1 MKFYC
6 HVCQVTACTT
16 CCIAKHNRHD
26 VSEIDEAV
34 KDIKLRLKEYCED
47 ASKFIENIRGK
58 SERFNEQIESFK
70 LGIDSAEKKILA
82 QNAGIKQQQVDG
94 QAEVLLE
101 KLNSR
106 KFQILKIA
114 HASREKLDRTMTIC
128 VSFRNYCLEVIEEA
142 DALKIAQISEELKT
156 RLEEMKVQSMVEFDI
171 QIPDIGFLPSDPNST
186 TNLKVFGRIYG
197 RKPIFNTRIYN
208 ANIQHRLFNVSVLKG

>member
-1 MKFYC
+1 MRHMLSFIRKF
-6 HVCQVTACTT
+6 
-16 CCIAKHNRHD
+16 
-26 VSEIDEAV
+26 
-34 KDIKLRLKEYCED
+34 RLKEYRED
-47 ASKFIENIRGK
+47 ASKFIENIKGK
-58 SERFNEQIESFK
+58 SERVNEQIKSFK

-82 QNAGIKQQQVDG
+82 RNSEIKQQVDR
-94 QAEVLLE
+94 QAQVLLE

-106 KFQILKIA
+106 KFQILKIV

-142 DALKIAQISEELKT
+142 DALKMVQISEELKT
-156 RLEEMKVQSMVEFDI
+156 RFEEMKVQSMVEFDI

-208 ANIQHRLFNVSVLKG
+208 TDYLMFQF